1 MLAAKGKPKV
11 DTANGRTIDDL
22 SAVHITLRVEQ
33 ISLDFLMFR
42 TAREFNS
49 YRREGIQQGDPNAVE
64 WFNKL
69 IRGEFNV
76 TDNGFELWD
85 IAFEARLATGR

>member
-1 MLAAKGKPKV
+1 MAAKGKPKV
-11 DTANGRTIDDL
+11 DTAHGRTIDDL

-42 TAREFNS
+42 TAHNFIS
-49 YRREGIQQGDPNAVE
+49 YRHEGIQQGDPNAVE
-64 WFNKL
+64 WCNKL

-85 IAFEARLATGR
+85 RAFAARLATGR

>member
-1 MLAAKGKPKV
+1 
-11 DTANGRTIDDL
+11 
-22 SAVHITLRVEQ
+22 
-33 ISLDFLMFR
+33 MFR
-42 TAREFNS
+42 TAHEFNS

-85 IAFEARLATGR
+85 IAFEARLVTGR

>member
-1 MLAAKGKPKV
+1 
-11 DTANGRTIDDL
+11 
-22 SAVHITLRVEQ
+22 
-33 ISLDFLMFR
+33 MFR
-42 TAREFNS
+42 TAHNFIS
-49 YRREGIQQGDPNAVE
+49 YRHEGIQQGDPNAVE